1 MNVMTQ
7 TQKEA
12 ILATRIEQS
21 LTRITKTVFPS
32 RTNHHNTLFGGD
44 ALAWMDEAA
53 FIAATRFCRKPL
65 VTISSDRVDFKEAIP
80 AGTFAE
86 LVAKVVHVGNTS
98 LRVEVEIYLETM
110 HRDDKHLAIS
120 GSFTF
125 VAVDDD
131 HKPTPV
137 VCEGMYKGFV

>member
-1 MNVMTQ
+1 MNKDIIVAKRI
-7 TQKEA
+7 KESV
-12 ILATRIEQS
+12 THV
-21 LTRITKTVFPS
+21 TKTVFPS

-44 ALAWMDEAA
+44 ALAWMDEVA

-65 VTISSDRVDFKEAIP
+65 VTISSDKVDFKEAIP

-98 LRVEVEIYLETM
+98 LKVEVNIYLETM
-110 HRDDKHLAIS
+110 HKDDKHQAIS

-125 VAVDDD
+125 VAVDEQ

-137 VCEGMYKGFV
+137 VCNRMMTGFKD

>member
-1 MNVMTQ
+1 MSISEKDKVVAQ
-7 TQKEA
+7 
-12 ILATRIEQS
+12 RINDS
-21 LTRITKTVFPS
+21 VTSVTKTVFPG

-44 ALAWMDEAA
+44 ALAWMDEVA

-86 LVAKVVHVGNTS
+86 IVAKVSHVGNTS
-98 LRVEVEIYLETM
+98 LKVDVNIYLERM
-110 HRDDKHLAIS
+110 HKDDKHLAIS

-125 VAVDDD
+125 VAVDDN
-131 HKPTPV
+131 HRPTPV
-137 VCEGMYKGFV
+137 VCEKMISGFE